1 MATDETAVDGPEPSE
16 TEREALHEAELGVE
30 WLRRAHGALVEFH
43 HNTGHAMDHLHR
55 AEALFREAGRT
66 ELADALRDEHLPRG
80 VDGDRWSYDLLET
93 VESGFIRP
101 VTRFE
106 RRARERVAGGRRHV
120 TERRQE
126 RRWKRRARRD
136 GAENREEENREG

>member
-1 MATDETAVDGPEPSE
+1 MATDETTVDGSELSE
-16 TEREALHEAELGVE
+16 TEREALHEAELGIE

-55 AEALFREAGRT
+55 AERLFREAGRT
-66 ELADALRDEHLPRG
+66 DLADALRDDHLPRG

-93 VESGFIRP
+93 FESGFMEP
-101 VTRFE
+101 VTEFE
-106 RRARERVAGGRRHV
+106 RRARGRVAGGRRHV

-126 RRWKRRARRD
+126 RRWKRRARTGD
-136 GAENREEENREG
+136 EEAD

>member
-1 MATDETAVDGPEPSE
+1 MATDETAVDGPELSE
-16 TEREALHEAELGVE
+16 TEQEALHEAELGIE

-43 HNTGHAMDHLHR
+43 HGTGHAMDHLHR

-66 ELADALRDEHLPRG
+66 ELADALRDDHLPRG

-93 VESGFIRP
+93 FESGFMRP
-101 VTRFE
+101 VTEFE
-106 RRARERVAGGRRHV
+106 RRARGRVADGQRHV

-126 RRWKRRARRD
+126 QRWKRRSRSGD
-136 GAENREEENREG
+136 EDQD